1 MTLCVLGDGTWAV
14 WLKERRLWFT
24 VRGTCSLNTPVF
36 PRRGRRE
43 DRESRGLCSQAT
55 VLLSLQAP
63 GVLAPPA
70 QGPRAR
76 CSLHSVQVTKG
87 GLSKTETRGRW
98 GTAPGSASRLAPG
111 ARCTDQ
117 HVPPVALWA
126 ETQDDEG
133 RAGLPRPGLCMHSSV
148 FQQRRLWAPQGL
160 LKMPQGGRPPPR
172 RSRGQSV
179 FRSFPESGSRT
190 PVKPSPAQ
198 PPEGQLRLPHGNTGL
213 SRTPEHS
220 IGKGLGCC
228 LLPPAHPREQ
238 FLLHLTHTP
247 APASAFKWT
256 KPGRDQN
263 TEPRADVGCRL
274 GLQPP
279 HLENG

>member
-1 MTLCVLGDGTWAV
+1 MRELQCWKCRASLRETRERPRRAQACPQGWPPVTLCVLGDGTWAV

-43 DRESRGLCSQAT
+43 DRESRGLCSQAA

-160 LKMPQGGRPPPR
+160 LKMPPKGTASATQVSGSVCLSLVPGVWLPHPSQAKPSSTPR
-172 RSRGQSV
+172 RAA
-179 FRSFPESGSRT
+179 
-190 PVKPSPAQ
+190 PSP
-198 PPEGQLRLPHGNTGL
+198 PW
-213 SRTPEHS
+213 EHW
-220 IGKGLGCC
+220 
-228 LLPPAHPREQ
+228 P
-238 FLLHLTHTP
+238 
-247 APASAFKWT
+247 
-256 KPGRDQN
+256 
-263 TEPRADVGCRL
+263 
-274 GLQPP
+274 
-279 HLENG
+279 